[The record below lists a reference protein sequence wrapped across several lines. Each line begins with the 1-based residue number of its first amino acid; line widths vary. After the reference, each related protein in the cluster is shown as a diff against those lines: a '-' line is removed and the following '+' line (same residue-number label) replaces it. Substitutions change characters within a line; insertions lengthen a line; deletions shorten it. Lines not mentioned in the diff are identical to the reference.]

1 MENDIVAL
9 KCPNCGSNDVV
20 AESETAAVCRRCGGR
35 FVMQKQ
41 QGPVY
46 VKNEI
51 FMGGGSGYT
60 KKNMTFP
67 VVNDAVS
74 FKRAAIVNLMKDE
87 RTPVDLLDAE
97 FAPVGTDV
105 NQFLAVEADVDT
117 TYSAMVGTDHFE
129 NRIQYSKNMMG
140 ETVAKQVT
148 VTVTDW
154 QPFNGMKRCSE
165 TGVIAL
171 KTKGDERDEIDS
183 FVSFAESEA
192 FSEAIPAEEESAN
205 LEEPIVPTDKQIQSA
220 RLCAEEAAK
229 QECRRDLPGDHYKDF
244 RATAVS
250 TIRSSVVY
258 LVPEH
263 TLEYTYGGEK
273 FQVCGFSCEKDCV
286 YDKLP
291 KNSEGA
297 KTELRRKSKKLGI
310 AALIFDILLC
320 LVSLSGLLFIFREIN
335 IAIKAAVL
343 GPLFLVAFILFSLYK
358 SVRRKSYNNI
368 AARLKETKLEKLKR
382 YLDENN
388 YSPLSEEEKNSDCEC
403 RFKDN
408 SNVRAFSAEML
419 SHDALNN
426 SNRVLF
432 IVGTVLFVIA
442 LLF

>member
-97 FAPVGTDV
+97 FAPVRTDV

-258 LVPEH
+258 L
-263 TLEYTYGGEK
+263 
-273 FQVCGFSCEKDCV
+273 
-286 YDKLP
+286 
-291 KNSEGA
+291 
-297 KTELRRKSKKLGI
+297 
-310 AALIFDILLC
+310 
-320 LVSLSGLLFIFREIN
+320 
-335 IAIKAAVL
+335 
-343 GPLFLVAFILFSLYK
+343 
-358 SVRRKSYNNI
+358 
-368 AARLKETKLEKLKR
+368 
-382 YLDENN
+382 
-388 YSPLSEEEKNSDCEC
+388 
-403 RFKDN
+403 
-408 SNVRAFSAEML
+408 
-419 SHDALNN
+419 
-426 SNRVLF
+426 
-432 IVGTVLFVIA
+432 
-442 LLF
+442 